1 MSLAARAVKNRTV
14 TYFGAFLV
22 FAAGIA
28 AFFSLGQL
36 EDPDFTVKTAVVIT
50 QYPGAS
56 PAEVEQEVT
65 DRVELKVQEMQ
76 QLDFIESFSR
86 AGMSIVF
93 VNIKPAVN
101 STGIPQVWDELR
113 RKIRDLEAQL
123 PPGVQRPVVRDD
135 FGDVFGHLLAVVGDG
150 FSYAE
155 MEHYAKELKRELGL
169 VKGVARVDL
178 WGAQRKVVHI
188 DASQAQLTEL
198 GISASTIEG
207 TLSQQNFVVDAGYVE
222 VQNQRLRIDP
232 TGAFGSAED
241 VAELP
246 IRGSVADD
254 VQAQAAITGAA
265 RSSEL
270 ILIRD
275 IAAVRSGYFTPPTTQ
290 MRFNGEPAIAIAIS
304 NVPGTNVVDM
314 GYAVD
319 RRLREL
325 VAELPVGIE
334 VHRVHWQSSVVD
346 EAVKGFLVSFV
357 EALLIVLVVLT
368 IGMGWRLS
376 MIIGLALT
384 GTILGTFVIM
394 AILGIDLQRMSLGAL
409 IIALGMMVD
418 NAIVVAE
425 GFVVRM
431 EKGMERV
438 AAAVEAASQPS
449 LPLLGATVVAVMAFY
464 PIAASNENAGEYCA
478 SLFSVVGI
486 SLLVSWLVS
495 VTLTPVQ
502 CIDLLPSP
510 KKAEPGS
517 IRTESKFN
525 RAFRSV
531 LRKAI
536 RARVLTLLAMIALL
550 VASVVGFGQ
559 VKQLF
564 FPDSSMPKFMVD
576 YWAPEGTRIAQT
588 SADLSVIENRL
599 LSDERVENAATFIGA
614 GPPRFYLPVSPEQQ
628 YASYGQIVVNVHD
641 YRQIDGLIAEI
652 EPWLKERFP
661 DAQVPIKK
669 FGVGPSE
676 TWKFEVRISGPSDAD
691 PTVLRRLASRVEQI
705 LAESPVAGL
714 QRTDWRQ
721 RVQKVVPVYSQTR
734 GRWAG
739 VSRDDLA
746 KTTKQA
752 FDGRVVGVLRQDD
765 ELIPIILR
773 NVEAERRNVGALDV
787 LPIQP
792 EGSTDSVPLA
802 QVTDEV
808 RVRWEDPLIWRRDRR
823 RTITVQANP
832 VMGATLPMLRGGVVD
847 EIESLRMPPG
857 YRLEW
862 GGEYENSSR
871 AQKSLLPGVIPAA
884 VVIAFIVVALFNA
897 LRPPI
902 VIALTIPFVLIGITG
917 GLLGTGAAFGFV
929 ALLAAMSLVGM
940 MIKNAIVLLDEVNLN
955 LDRGMGRYEAVEEA
969 AVSRLRPVVLAAGT
983 TVLGVIPLLQDVFW
997 VGLAV
1002 TIMAGLTVGTV
1013 LTMVLVPVLYATLFR
1028 IDASSVS
1035 RGESEPVAG
1044 G

>member
-1 MSLAARAVKNRTV
+1 MSLSARAIKNRTV

-22 FAAGIA
+22 FVAGIA

-36 EDPDFTVKTAVVIT
+36 EDPDFTVKTAVIVT

-56 PAEVEQEVT
+56 PIEVEQEVT

-93 VNIKPAVN
+93 VNIKPSID
-101 STGIPQVWDELR
+101 STRIPQVWDELR

-123 PPGVQRPVVRDD
+123 PPGVQRPIVRDD
-135 FGDVFGHLLAVVGDG
+135 FGDVFGHVLAVVGDG

-155 MEHYAKELKRELGL
+155 MERYAKDLKRELGL
-169 VKGVARVDL
+169 VNGVARVDL
-178 WGAQRKVVHI
+178 WGAQKRVVYM
-188 DASQAQLTEL
+188 DAAQAQLTEL
-198 GISASTIEG
+198 GISASTIEA
-207 TLSQQNFVVDAGYVE
+207 TLKQQNFVVDAGYVD
-222 VQNQRLRIDP
+222 VQRQRLRIDP
-232 TGAFGSAED
+232 TGAFGSAD
-241 VAELP
+241 DIAELP
-246 IRGSVADD
+246 IRGTAADD
-254 VQAQAAITGAA
+254 LQAQAGTTGAA

-270 ILIRD
+270 VLLRD
-275 IAAVRSGYFTPPTTQ
+275 IATVQSGYLTPPATQ

-304 NVPGTNVVDM
+304 NVPGTNVVEM
-314 GYAVD
+314 GRAVD
-319 RRLREL
+319 RRLNEL

-346 EAVKGFLVSFV
+346 EAVKGFLISFA

-376 MIIGLALT
+376 MIIGIALT

-425 GFVVRM
+425 GFVVRL
-431 EKGMERV
+431 EKGMDRV
-438 AAAVEAASQPS
+438 EAAVESASQPS

-464 PIAASNENAGEYCA
+464 PIAASDENAGEYCA

-495 VTLTPVQ
+495 VTLTPLQ

-510 KKAEPGS
+510 ENTDQGATKESGS
-517 IRTESKFN
+517 N
-525 RAFRSV
+525 RVFRSL
-531 LRKAI
+531 LRGAI
-536 RARVLTLLAMIALL
+536 RARLLTVLAMIALL
-550 VASVVGFGQ
+550 VASVIGFGQ

-564 FPDSSMPKFMVD
+564 FPDSSMPKFMIN

-588 SADLSVIENRL
+588 SADLSTIENRL
-599 LSDERVENAATFIGA
+599 LGDDRVEGVATFIGA

-628 YASYGQIVVNVHD
+628 YASYGQIVVNVNDH
-641 YRQIDGLIAEI
+641 RAIDGLIAEL
-652 EPWLKERFP
+652 EPWLSERFP
-661 DAQVPIKK
+661 DAQVPIQK

-691 PTVLRRLASRVEQI
+691 PATLRRLASRVESI
-705 LAESPVAGL
+705 LAESPLAGL

-746 KTTKQA
+746 RTTKQA
-752 FDGRVVGVLRQDD
+752 FDGRVVGLLRQDD

-792 EGSTDSVPLA
+792 AGATEAVPLA
-802 QVTDEV
+802 QVTDDV
-808 RVRWEDPLIWRRDRR
+808 QIRWEDPLIWRRDRR

-832 VMGATLPMLRGGVVD
+832 VMGATFPMLRSAVAD
-847 EIESLRMPPG
+847 EIESLEMPPG
-857 YRLEW
+857 FRLEW
-862 GGEYENSSR
+862 GGEYESSSK
-871 AQKSLLPGVIPAA
+871 AQQSLLPGVIPAA

-897 LRPPI
+897 LRPPV
-902 VIALTIPFVLIGITG
+902 VIALTVPFVVIGITA

-955 LDRGMGRYEAVEEA
+955 LDKGMNRYQAVEEA

-997 VGLAV
+997 IGLAV

-1013 LTMVLVPVLYATLFR
+1013 LTMVLVPVLYTILFR
-1028 IDASSVS
+1028 IDTPKDRLDQAA
-1035 RGESEPVAG
+1035 PVPAG
-1044 G
+1044 

>member
-1 MSLAARAVKNRTV
+1 MSLAARAVENRTV
-14 TYFGAFLV
+14 TYFGAFLI

-36 EDPDFTVKTAVVIT
+36 EDPDFTVKTAVIVT

-56 PAEVEQEVT
+56 PTEVEQEVT
-65 DRVELKVQEMQ
+65 DRVELKVQEMR
-76 QLDFIESFSR
+76 QLDYIESFSR

-93 VNIKPAVN
+93 VNIKPSIS
-101 STGIPQVWDELR
+101 STEIPQVWDELR

-123 PPGVQRPVVRDD
+123 PPGVQRPIVRDD
-135 FGDVFGHLLAVVGDG
+135 FGDVFGHVLAVVGDG
-150 FSYAE
+150 FSYAD
-155 MEHYAKELKRELGL
+155 MERYAKDLKRELGL
-169 VKGVARVDL
+169 VEGVARVDL
-178 WGAQRKVVHI
+178 WGAQKRVVYI
-188 DASQAQLTEL
+188 DAAQAQLTEL
-198 GISASTIEG
+198 GISASTIEA
-207 TLSQQNFVVDAGYVE
+207 TLRQQNFVVDAGHVD
-222 VQNQRLRIDP
+222 VQSQRLRIEP
-232 TGAFGSAED
+232 TGAFGSAD
-241 VAELP
+241 DIAELP
-246 IRGSVADD
+246 IRGTAADD
-254 VQAQAAITGAA
+254 LQALAGITGAA

-270 ILIRD
+270 VLVRD
-275 IAAVRSGYFTPPTTQ
+275 IATVQSGYFTPPSTL

-304 NVPGTNVVDM
+304 NVPGTNVVEM
-314 GYAVD
+314 GRAVD
-319 RRLREL
+319 RRLSEL

-334 VHRVHWQSSVVD
+334 IARVHWQSSVVD
-346 EAVKGFLVSFV
+346 EAVKGFLISFA

-368 IGMGWRLS
+368 LGMGWRLS
-376 MIIGLALT
+376 MIIGVALT
-384 GTILGTFVIM
+384 ATILGTFVIM

-425 GFVVRM
+425 GFVVRL
-431 EKGMERV
+431 EKGMDRV

-464 PIAASNENAGEYCA
+464 PIAASDENAGEYCA

-495 VTLTPVQ
+495 VTLTPLQ

-510 KKAEPGS
+510 KNADPNAAPQ
-517 IRTESKFN
+517 ESKFN
-525 RAFRSV
+525 RAFRGL
-531 LRKAI
+531 LRTAI
-536 RARVLTLLAMIALL
+536 RARVITVLSMAALL
-550 VASVVGFGQ
+550 VASVIGFGQ

-564 FPDSSMPKFMVD
+564 FPDSSMPKFMIN

-588 SADLSVIENRL
+588 STDLSVIENWL
-599 LSDERVENAATFIGA
+599 LSDERVESAATFIGA

-628 YASYGQIVVNVHD
+628 YASYGQIVVNVND
-641 YRQIDGLIAEI
+641 YREIDGLIAEL
-652 EPWLKERFP
+652 EPWLSERFP
-661 DAQVPIKK
+661 DAQVPIQK

-691 PTVLRRLASRVEQI
+691 PAVLRRLASGVEEI
-705 LAESPVAGL
+705 LAESPLAGL

-721 RVQKVVPVYSQTR
+721 RVQTLVPVYSQTR

-746 KTTKQA
+746 NTTKQA
-752 FDGRVVGVLRQDD
+752 FDGRVVGLLRQDD

-792 EGSTDSVPLA
+792 AGATESVPLA
-802 QVTDEV
+802 QVTDDV
-808 RVRWEDPLIWRRDRR
+808 LIQWEDPLIWRRDRR

-832 VMGATLPMLRGGVVD
+832 VMGATLPMLRSAVVN
-847 EIESLRMPPG
+847 EVESLQMPPG
-857 YRLEW
+857 FRLEW
-862 GGEYENSSR
+862 GGEYESSKD
-871 AQKSLLPGVIPAA
+871 AQQSLLPGVIPAA
-884 VVIAFIVVALFNA
+884 VIIAFIVVALFNA
-897 LRPPI
+897 LRPAV
-902 VIALTIPFVLIGITG
+902 VIALTIPFVVIGITA

-969 AVSRLRPVVLAAGT
+969 AVSRLRPVVLAAAT

-997 VGLAV
+997 IGLAV

-1013 LTMVLVPVLYATLFR
+1013 LTMVLAPVLYAILFR
-1028 IDASSVS
+1028 LDTPVS
-1035 RGESEPVAG
+1035 PHGEAAPVPAG
-1044 G
+1044 